1 MVVSRLYT
9 IATQAGLTRYM
20 NQSVLELHKRA
31 TVVDAHIDT
40 LLDIMIPP
48 ARPAKLPTPRKF
60 GERSEKGHVDL
71 PRLLESGIDL
81 QIFAAYIQPEYK
93 IERALHRTVQLIDR
107 FYQEL
112 HAHEDKLMLFTKVSD
127 VHEAER
133 RGKVAAML
141 SIEGGEAAEADLGI
155 LRILHHLGV
164 KAMTLTWN
172 ERNQIADGAAEGR
185 TKGGLTN
192 FGVELVGEM
201 NRIGMV
207 VDVSHISDAGFFDVI
222 QTTKSP
228 IIASHSNCRAVCNH
242 RRNLTDEMIKLLA
255 DNGGVTGM
263 NFAPAFV
270 DERKENATL
279 ERVLDHVDH
288 VVKIAGVDHVGLGSD
303 FDGIETTPKG
313 LEDVTRMP
321 YFTEGLVKRG
331 YKEDDILKILGGN
344 FLRVFRKV
352 IG

>member
-1 MVVSRLYT
+1 MNET
-9 IATQAGLTRYM
+9 ILQ
-20 NQSVLELHKRA
+20 LHKRA
-31 TVVDAHIDT
+31 TVIDAHIDT
-40 LLDIMIPP
+40 LLDIMVPP
-48 ARPAKLPTPRKF
+48 ARPVKLPTPRNF
-60 GERSEKGHVDL
+60 AERAEKGHVDL
-71 PRLLESGIDL
+71 PRLIESGVDL
-81 QIFAAYIQPEYK
+81 QVFAAYIQPEYK
-93 IERALHRTVQLIDR
+93 IERALHRVMQLADR
-107 FYQEL
+107 FYQ
-112 HAHEDKLMLFTKVSD
+112 MLDTHKDRMMPFTKVSD
-127 VHEAER
+127 VYEAER
-133 RGKVAAML
+133 SAKIAAML
-141 SIEGGEAAEADLGI
+141 SIEGGEAVEADLGI
-155 LRILHHLGV
+155 LRMLHGLGV
-164 KAMTLTWN
+164 RAITLTWN

-201 NRIGMV
+201 NKIGMV
-207 VDVSHISDAGFFDVI
+207 VDVSHLSDAGFFDVI
-222 QTTKSP
+222 QTTKNP
-228 IIASHSNCRAVCNH
+228 IIASHSNCRAICNH

-270 DERKENATL
+270 DERKDNASL

-288 VVKIAGVDHVGLGSD
+288 IVKLVGIDYVGLGSD

-313 LEDVTRMP
+313 LENVTKMP